1 MYPFAVLSRAVPQ
14 LLFHALQDHW
24 RPAPLLADLLD
35 TSASLR
41 HQTPSSQQL
50 LVRVDEWGQHDQHFK
65 SGPTRA
71 RAADLTVI
79 SRTL

>member
-1 MYPFAVLSRAVPQ
+1 MSGDSMTSISKVVP
-14 LLFHALQDHW
+14 
-24 RPAPLLADLLD
+24 RGGC
-35 TSASLR
+35 R
-41 HQTPSSQQL
+41 RPSSQQL

-65 SGPTRA
+65 SGPMRA